1 MIYHDNLEDLILD
14 RHIHNSADEIIIL
27 SGYTGPSPISKLSTL
42 PIKSTVIN
50 GIKARVSRDLSIY
63 QSITKSSQSD
73 IWIKNNYNHS
83 KIYCWL
89 RHKKPIEILSG
100 SADFSTAGLNSA
112 FKGETLFDVDR
123 SDWNCA
129 YAYLKDAL
137 LDSTISTSFT
147 PNSSQARHPSVNTS
161 SNQVDRVLSINP
173 PVVEIYVGGGHARR
187 KMQPKSGWNWG
198 HGGGINAPD
207 VAYQRISAFLINAIP
222 GLFPNNGVN
231 VNFQR
236 GQSLKNTKP
245 NAEILFDDG
254 FVMDARFEQ
263 NGPMNS
269 YGQVL
274 YKAFTSYP
282 DKATYGRYIR
292 KRLGLSASALITDVD
307 IRNRGKDTIT
317 LELLS
322 PGVYFCDFS

>member
-50 GIKARVSRDLSIY
+50 GIKAGVSRDLSIY

-100 SADFSTAGLNSA
+100 SANFSTAGLNSA

-123 SDWNCA
+123 SDWNYA

-147 PNSSQARHPSVNTS
+147 PNITQARQPSTS
-161 SNQVDRVLSINP
+161 TIANKLDKVLSLNP
-173 PVVEIYVGGGHARR
+173 PKAEIYVGGRGR

-198 HGGGINAPD
+198 HGKGNNAPN
-207 VAYQRISAFLINAIP
+207 VAEQRIRKELITEIP
-222 GLFPNNGVN
+222 NLFPNNGVN
-231 VNFQR
+231 VNYQM
-236 GQSLKNTKP
+236 GQALKNTKP

-254 FVMDARFEQ
+254 FVMDATFEQ
-263 NGPMNS
+263 GGPKNA
-269 YGQVL
+269 YGQKL
-274 YKAFTSYP
+274 YKAFCSYP
-282 DKATYGRYIR
+282 DKATYGKYIR
-292 KRLGLSASALITDVD
+292 RRLNLSSTALITDAD
-307 IRNRGKDTIT
+307 IKNRGKDTIT